1 MREHNSTKPYLNIW
15 ESTKGALS
23 GFIHALRR
31 EKKVRHVCYA
41 LITAV
46 FICIVA
52 DVGYFQILIVILSWM
67 IALICEIF
75 NTALEKALD
84 YACNKEFHPLVKQGK
99 DYASACTF
107 ISLVFAVSLT
117 IMVAWSRHFGKERPV
132 KAFEVACIKFENEK
146 GIVPI

>member
-1 MREHNSTKPYLNIW
+1 MQEKNSTKPYRNFW
-15 ESTKGALS
+15 ESTKGASS
-23 GFIHALRR
+23 GFMYALRH

-46 FICIVA
+46 LLCILA
-52 DVGYFQILIVILSWM
+52 DVGYFQIMIVILSW
-67 IALICEIF
+67 IISLICEIF

-117 IMVAWSRHFGKERPV
+117 IIVVWSRHFGKEKAVR
-132 KAFEVACIKFENEK
+132 AFEVARIEIRGES
-146 GIVPI
+146 G